1 MPSRDRVDAS
11 LVQASLSADLIASLL
26 NRHNQP
32 NKKSVARLDAG
43 RLDDRPPLVQLGL
56 VVGGERL
63 RVLLIGREYDLAEG
77 FDFRPRGGIGQRL
90 HDGGIEAL
98 DDGLGSV
105 LGGPQAMPE

>member
-43 RLDDRPPLVQLGL
+43 RLDDRPPLVELGL

-63 RVLLIGREYDLAEG
+63 RVLLIGREYHLAEV
-77 FDFRPRGGIGQRL
+77 FDFLLHGWSGQRR
-90 HDGGIEAL
+90 HDRGIEAS
-98 DDGLGSV
+98 DDVLGRS
-105 LGGPQAMPE
+105 LGGPHAVPE